1 MFQAVIFDLDGTLL
15 NTLEDLA
22 AAGNYALRQA
32 GLPEHPVQA
41 YRYFVGNGIP
51 RLIER
56 ITGENG
62 DKREQVHRSFLAYYG
77 EHKEDRT
84 RPYLGILELLDS
96 LRERGIRLGVV
107 SNKDDGAVKSMI
119 RSYFGDRFQVV
130 LGRRDGLPPKPD
142 PGLVQEALHSL
153 AVPPEETLYVG
164 DSSVDILTAKA
175 AGTASCGVLWDFRTE
190 EELRE
195 AGAERLAADPS
206 ELLHHI
212 LS

>member
-1 MFQAVIFDLDGTLL
+1 M
-15 NTLEDLA
+15 
-22 AAGNYALRQA
+22 
-32 GLPEHPVQA
+32 
-41 YRYFVGNGIP
+41 
-51 RLIER
+51 
-56 ITGENG
+56 
-62 DKREQVHRSFLAYYG
+62 
-77 EHKEDRT
+77 
-84 RPYLGILELLDS
+84 ELLDS

-175 AGTASCGVLWDFRTE
+175 AGTASCGVLWGFRTE